1 MQFFSTLSAPGYPPE
16 RVSFRKSRMLEI
28 QATRCNRLLAICG
41 FVTALACPLAA
52 HAQAQTI
59 APSAVTVARTL
70 SPTDAAAKEEYAY
83 SVALQAYVFTFP
95 LRVLERER
103 KIRMENKPP
112 SPDEPVAPANQL
124 AHLRKLAAAKGRL
137 AYSPNNDTLYSTAL
151 LEMKDQP
158 LVLRLPE
165 ITDRFFVLT
174 LSDAYMDNLP
184 NVAGTRVNPK
194 GGDFLLAGPDWK
206 GEVPKGMTL
215 VRYPS
220 NSGVFIVR
228 TRVTG
233 TDDLSTLSA
242 IQDKMSLTALSDW
255 DGGKGAGKKA
265 APVPK
270 MMERPNYTGNFAY
283 FKTVA
288 DLMAENPPKA
298 EQAAT
303 LKTFEQIGLYV
314 GKPYDPSKLDE
325 PTRRGVLRAEQQ
337 GMKVLIA
344 KTHARGMDLPNGW
357 GTILN
362 AGHFGFDYLDR
373 AELALSGGWIN
384 DIEDAIYFITYHDA
398 TGTPLE
404 GGKRYKVHFDR
415 VPPNNKFGFWS
426 LTMYAGE
433 RYQFVDNPLDRYSL
447 GSRSTGLKY
456 NADGSVDIYIQPQSP
471 GADKESN
478 WLPSPKEGTVRMTLR
493 NYYPTAE
500 FLKPENMVKYL
511 PPIVPVAD

>member
-1 MQFFSTLSAPGYPPE
+1 MKP
-16 RVSFRKSRMLEI
+16 VSFTFNGRLVAVGAMAFL
-28 QATRCNRLLAICG
+28 AGLLAM
-41 FVTALACPLAA
+41 P
-52 HAQAQTI
+52 AQAQTPTTS
-59 APSAVTVARTL
+59 APAATVERTL
-70 SPTDAAAKEEYAY
+70 SAVDAAAKEEYAY
-83 SVALQAYVFTFP
+83 AVALQAYVFSFP

-103 KIRMENKPP
+103 KFRMVDAPP
-112 SPDEPVAPANQL
+112 NPDEPLAPVNRI
-124 AHLRKLAAAKGRL
+124 AHLRKLATAGGRL
-137 AYSPNNDTLYSTAL
+137 AYSPNNDTLYSTGMIEA
-151 LEMKDQP
+151 KDEP

-174 LSDAYMDNLP
+174 ISDAYMDNLP

-242 IQDKMSLTALSDW
+242 IQDKMSLTRLSDW
-255 DGGKGAGKKA
+255 DNGKGIGKL
-265 APVPK
+265 APMPK
-270 MMERPNYTGNFAY
+270 LMARPNYTGPFAY

-303 LKTFEQIGLYV
+303 VKTFEQIGLYV
-314 GKPYDPSKLDE
+314 GKPYDPSTLDE

-384 DIEDAIYFITYHDA
+384 DIEDAIYFLTYHDG
-398 TGTPLE
+398 TGKLLE
-404 GGKRYKVHFDR
+404 GGKRYTVHFDK
-415 VPPNNKFGFWS
+415 VPPSNKFGFWS
-426 LTMYAGE
+426 LTLYAGE
-433 RYQFVDNPLDRYSL
+433 RYQFVPNALNRYSL
-447 GSRSTGLKY
+447 GARSTGLKY
-456 NADGSVDIYIQPQSP
+456 NADGSVDMYIQPESP

-478 WLPSPKEGTVRMTLR
+478 WLPSPKEGSIRMNIR

-500 FLKPENMVKYL
+500 FLKKENMVKYL
-511 PPIVPVAD
+511 PPIVPVNE